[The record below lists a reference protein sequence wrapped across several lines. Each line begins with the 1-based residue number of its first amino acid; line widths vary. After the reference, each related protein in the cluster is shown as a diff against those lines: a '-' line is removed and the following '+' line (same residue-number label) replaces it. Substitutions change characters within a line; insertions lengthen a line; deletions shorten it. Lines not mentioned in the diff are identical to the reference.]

1 MVLVLVLHVKLK
13 FISLLQ
19 SSYKICLCI
28 LVMHEICPL
37 KLKEKIYIKKKKK
50 QRKNEIND
58 NHVF

>member
-1 MVLVLVLHVKLK
+1 
-13 FISLLQ
+13 
-19 SSYKICLCI
+19 
-28 LVMHEICPL
+28 MHEICPL